1 MFEDLLNDTAIMTVG
16 IVGITLL
23 CIGGTF
29 VFSILIYF
37 LYARKGRKRAE
48 DLMATGKQGQ
58 ATVLSLEDTGV
69 RINDNPRVRIGLEI
83 RIEGYQP
90 YRVVKTMTIPMIRM
104 SQVQVGSEIG
114 VLADPSEP
122 DNPDKVGLMMR

>member
-1 MFEDLLNDTAIMTVG
+1 MFEDLLNDPTTLAIG
-16 IVGITLL
+16 IVGLTLL

-29 VFSILIYF
+29 VFSLIIYF
-37 LYARKGRKRAE
+37 LYARRGKNRAE
-48 DLMATGKQGQ
+48 ALMATGKQGQ

-90 YRVVKTMTIPMIRM
+90 YKVVKTVTIPMIRM

-122 DNPDKVGLMMR
+122 DNPDKVGLLMR